1 MTFTWYIPFLAALLP
16 LVIGFIWYNPK
27 VFGTAWMNASGMTPE
42 KAQGSNMPLI
52 FGLTYLF
59 SLMMCVVLMSNV
71 IHQLHLFSLFAD
83 TPGMGVKG
91 SEAQTAFDG
100 LMEKYG
106 TNFRTF
112 KHGAFHGVLLGLFM
126 ALPIIGI
133 NALFEKKGF
142 KYIAINTGYFIVCFA
157 LMGGVICGCL

>member
-1 MTFTWYIPFLAALLP
+1 MTFTWYIPFIAALIP
-16 LVIGFIWYNPK
+16 LVVGFVWYNPK
-27 VFGTAWMNASGMTPE
+27 VFGSAWMKATGMTEE
-42 KAQGSNMPLI
+42 KAKGANMPLI

-59 SLMMCVVLMSNV
+59 SLMMCLVLMSST

-83 TPGMGVKG
+83 SPGMGTAG
-91 SEAQTAFDG
+91 SETQTVFDG

-112 KHGAFHGVLLGLFM
+112 KHGAFHGVLLGLSI

-133 NALFEKKGF
+133 NSLFERKSF
-142 KYIAINTGYFIVCFA
+142 KYIAINAGYFIVSFA
-157 LMGGVICGCL
+157 LMGGLICCCL